1 MEAIL
6 SQLVAFTLTVAAAAP
21 RQELPEVE
29 PWTQLVEAPEAHLA
43 RPVRLFLQFHSVE
56 RDQECYQTRFAP
68 ERWLALR
75 AWTDEQQ
82 LWDPAEYDRPEAL
95 VFVRRGGR
103 LARLVGRLAPHDRL
117 AIAGVVRTAH
127 LGRPW
132 FEVRGFQRAR
142 RTVPEGTVLHAS
154 KALELMERKAWELA
168 AEQLERA
175 LAAPLPAPAAAELR
189 TFVARCEAE
198 LEALRV
204 RGASYRRR

>member
-1 MEAIL
+1 MDAIF
-6 SQLVAFTLTVAAAAP
+6 SQLVALTLTLAVEAP
-21 RQELPEVE
+21 RQDLPEVAA
-29 PWTQLVEAPEAHLA
+29 WNQLVEAPEAHLD
-43 RPVRLFLQFHSVE
+43 RPVRLFLQLHSVE
-56 RDQECYQTRFAP
+56 EDWECYQTRFAP
-68 ERWLALR
+68 ERWIALR
-75 AWTDEQQ
+75 AWTDEQH
-82 LWDPAEYDRPEAL
+82 LWDAAEFGRPEAL

-132 FEVRGFQRAR
+132 LEVRGFQRAR

-175 LAAPLPAPAAAELR
+175 LAAPLPAPSAEELR

-204 RGASYRRR
+204 RGASFRRR